1 MKKPNGNGFIKLD
14 NDFVHGEVWQSLS
27 PGARSLLIEIWS
39 WHNGRNNGDIRYGV
53 RQAMKSLGCS
63 YRTAQRHFAELRDA
77 GLIVTTQKGAFTFKA
92 GQREG
97 RVSAW
102 RVTLIAEK
110 TGR

>member
-1 MKKPNGNGFIKLD
+1 MTKANGNGFIKLD
-14 NDFVHGEVWQSLS
+14 NDLVHGEPWQSLT

-63 YRTAQRHFAELRDA
+63 YRTAQRHFAELRKA
-77 GLIVTTQKGAFTFKA
+77 GWIVATQKGAFTFKA

-97 RVSAW
+97 RVTAW
-102 RVTLIAEK
+102 RIALIAEK
-110 TGR
+110 ASR

>member
-1 MKKPNGNGFIKLD
+1 MTKANGNGFIKLD
-14 NDFVHGEVWQSLS
+14 NDLVHGEVWQSLT

-63 YRTAQRHFAELRDA
+63 TRTARRHFSELRDA
-77 GLIVTTQKGAFTFKA
+77 GLIVVTQKGAFTFRS

-97 RVSAW
+97 RVTAW
-102 RVTLIAEK
+102 RISLITEK
-110 TGR
+110 PGR